1 MTKFLIW
8 IVSFILATAAAAVFF
23 PGASMTNGGAG
34 EMFVVIFLTVGF
46 KATIDY
52 FLKKLRKKREAKQI
66 EKPSA

>member
-52 FLKKLRKKREAKQI
+52 FFEESQKEKRGQTD
-66 EKPSA
+66 